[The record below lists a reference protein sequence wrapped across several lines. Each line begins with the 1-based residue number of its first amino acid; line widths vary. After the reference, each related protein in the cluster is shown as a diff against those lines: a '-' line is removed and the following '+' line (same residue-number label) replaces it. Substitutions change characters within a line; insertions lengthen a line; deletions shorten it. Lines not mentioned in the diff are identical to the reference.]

1 MAASAAYHL
10 LLGVA
15 GVAIDQTFPIGADAT
30 AHAGSDHV
38 FGIFE
43 TNGWHSSAALL
54 IGFISLYFTLRPARV
69 REGALFVGISQLAV
83 VVTFALMSPATFWFA
98 SNGADQVIHAI
109 TAFGGIGSAVLTRS
123 LQQIRS

>member
-10 LLGVA
+10 LLGIA

-30 AHAGSDHV
+30 AHAVSDHV

-54 IGFISLYFTLRPARV
+54 IGFISLYFTLRPTRV
-69 REGALFVGISQLAV
+69 REGALFVGISQLGV

-98 SNGADQVIHAI
+98 SNGADQVIHAV
-109 TAFGGIGSAVLTRS
+109 TAVGGIGSALLTRS
-123 LQQIRS
+123 PQRM